1 METKKNNDPTPLF
14 VRAKVIAER
23 YSVTERSVF
32 NWKAQGRIPF
42 VQIGKTIRFPLCDV
56 IQKLERGDA

>member
-1 METKKNNDPTPLF
+1 MDTKKNANTPLF
-14 VRAKVIAER
+14 VRTKVIAER

-42 VQIGKTIRFPLCDV
+42 VQIGKTIRFPLCEV
-56 IQKLERGDA
+56 IEKLERSEA